1 MKRSDKICFLLY
13 LLFTA
18 VTFMWL
24 CMAKE
29 AALGVPVFVLAQIA
43 FAVFYVLHKKLPRAW
58 ALWGFAPVFVLS
70 LNAFTSASGLWR
82 WPNFFVMLALSAA
95 IGLALNGSLG
105 LKKGAPL
112 AFLGRVIAG
121 LFRPFGYI
129 GAPFRWL
136 SEEKFKTKYVKKVLL
151 GVIIALPFLLVLV
164 LVLSSADAVF
174 AQKAINLGFDLLAAF
189 HLATFLKWVGAI
201 AMAFYLFGLFMM
213 ALFPKPKPQLPL
225 QQQAPVP
232 VVEKT
237 RDNTVYFVFLLCI
250 LLVYTCFVFIQVKYL
265 FAGAALPEGMTYAGY
280 ARQGFFQ
287 LFFLTFVNVFLV
299 LFGVWRAG
307 EQNGVWDKL
316 VRAENIYLCAVTL
329 VLLASSFYKMS
340 LYAQDDGFTRMRV
353 LVFGFLIFQAAGLLL
368 TLFYALRPKFNIAAC
383 YAALALC
390 YYLVLNV
397 GNLDAV
403 VAKNQIDRYFA
414 GDKSGIA
421 YVTTLSPDAA
431 GQIARLLTA
440 PEADEEARGLA
451 TRYFNKFAA
460 RQDKAPKSWQSLNL
474 ANLRAS
480 KAYDAAAGQSAK

>member
-1 MKRSDKICFLLY
+1 MGIC
-13 LLFTA
+13 A
-18 VTFMWL
+18 
-24 CMAKE
+24 
-29 AALGVPVFVLAQIA
+29 G
-43 FAVFYVLHKKLPRAW
+43 
-58 ALWGFAPVFVLS
+58 FVLS
-70 LNAFTSASGLWR
+70 LNAFSSASGLWR
-82 WPNFFVMLALSAA
+82 WPNFFVMLALCAA
-95 IGLALNGSLG
+95 IALALSGGLG
-105 LKKGAPL
+105 LKEGAPL
-112 AFLGRVIAG
+112 AFLGRIIAG
-121 LFRPFGYI
+121 LFRPFGYV

-136 SEEKFKTKYVKKVLL
+136 GEEKFKAKYIKKVLL
-151 GVIIALPFLLVLV
+151 GVVIALPFLLVLV

-174 AQKAINLGFDLLAAF
+174 AQKSMRLGLDFLKAF

-213 ALFPKPKPQLPL
+213 ALFPKPKAQLSPPAQL
-225 QQQAPVP
+225 AG
-232 VVEKT
+232 EKT

-250 LLVYTCFVFIQVKYL
+250 LLVYTCFVFIQIKYL
-265 FAGAALPEGMTYAGY
+265 FAGAALPEGMTYASY

-287 LFFLTFVNVFLV
+287 LFYLTFANVFLV

-307 EQNGVWDKL
+307 GQNAILDKL

-421 YVTTLSPDAA
+421 YVVTLSPDAA
-431 GQIARLLTA
+431 GPGCAAFNRIGCRR
-440 PEADEEARGLA
+440 RGQGPGN
-451 TRYFNKFAA
+451 TIF
-460 RQDKAPKSWQSLNL
+460 
-474 ANLRAS
+474 
-480 KAYDAAAGQSAK
+480 